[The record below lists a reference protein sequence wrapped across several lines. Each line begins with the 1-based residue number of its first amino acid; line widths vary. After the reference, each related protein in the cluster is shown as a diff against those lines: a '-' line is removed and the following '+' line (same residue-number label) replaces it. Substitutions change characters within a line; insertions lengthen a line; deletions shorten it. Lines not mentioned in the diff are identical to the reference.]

1 MTRKKKRWILLGILG
16 VVIAGG
22 ALVAARGKD
31 KSVNPAEPP
40 FRIGKVQAEDLQVSV
55 REVGVVDPVT
65 KVDVKSPVSGR
76 VVGLKVREGAVV
88 KVGDVLAEIEP
99 DVNQAQSLSDVQSGV
114 TDSKIRLQDAEREL
128 TNQKALFD
136 SGLIGRDALRVTQ
149 NKRDLAAQTLKAAQM
164 RFQIVQDRGIPIS
177 GNSSSQ
183 KARVTSPMNGVVIKR
198 GVELGQT
205 VTSGVSS
212 FNEGTALFTIADLKS
227 LIIRV
232 NLNEVDIAKVAVGQ
246 PVRVTLDAYPQ
257 KVFTG
262 KVTFVSP
269 AAELVE
275 KIKVFKVEIALDELA
290 EHFKTGM
297 SANVEILGEKRDKAI
312 SIPLEALQRREGN
325 TVAYRLK
332 KGLKPQQIAAAREG
346 LSGRNKFIWLSDH
359 WKEYFDVVP
368 VKAGVA
374 TLERVEILAGL
385 RSGDQV
391 SLEDPTKK
399 KVEKDDENN

>member
-1 MTRKKKRWILLGILG
+1 MTRKKKRWIVLGILG
-16 VVIAGG
+16 VIVAGG
-22 ALVAARGKD
+22 AIIAMRGKD
-31 KSVNPAEPP
+31 KPKGGADLP
-40 FRIGKVQAEDLQVSV
+40 FRLGKVQAENLQVSV

-76 VVGLKVREGAVV
+76 VVGLRVREGAVV
-88 KVGDVLAEIEP
+88 KMSDVLAEIEP
-99 DVNQAQSLSDVQSGV
+99 DVNQAQSLSDVQAGV
-114 TDSKIRLQDAEREL
+114 TDSTIRLQDAEREL

-136 SGLIGRDALRVTQ
+136 AGLIGRDALRSAQ
-149 NKRDLAAQTLKAAQM
+149 NKRDLANQTLRAAQM
-164 RFQIVQDRGIPIS
+164 RYQIVQDRGIPIS
-177 GNSSSQ
+177 GNAASQ

-212 FNEGTALFTIADLKS
+212 FNEGTALFTVADLKS

-232 NLNEVDIAKVAVGQ
+232 NLNEVDIAKVDVGQ
-246 PVRVTLDAYPQ
+246 PVRITLDAYPQ

-262 KVTFVSP
+262 KVSFVSP

-275 KIKVFKVEIALDELA
+275 KIKVFKVEISLDELGV
-290 EHFKTGM
+290 HFKTGM
-297 SANVEILGEKRDKAI
+297 SANVEILGTKRDKAV
-312 SIPLEALQRREGN
+312 SIPLEALQRREGE
-325 TVAYRLK
+325 TIAYRLK
-332 KGLKPQQIAAAREG
+332 ANLKPQQVKAARDG

-359 WKEYFDVVP
+359 WKDYYDVVP

-385 RSGDQV
+385 KPGEQV

-399 KVEKDDENN
+399 KIEKDEDD